1 MPAPY
6 RHEIIAADNGTL
18 ARFIFHA
25 NNASQVAPHWHK
37 SLELSYT
44 LSGTISGFTINGKT
58 HVTRAGQI
66 LVINPNEIHAV
77 VSQSQGIT
85 EALTVIFPRQL
96 LLTIIPELDALGF
109 DIPDAVAF
117 TPLQRKAYRKL
128 QHLLHQAANLTRRGE
143 HDVGD
148 NLMLNALAYQLLYWL
163 LRAFAQHKNRYRYQN
178 ISPTE
183 KMGRVTAWIDSHFH
197 EKISM
202 AEVAKHFYL
211 SETWLAHSFRQSVGR
226 TFHEYLVSVRLNAAM
241 TLLFDSD
248 LQVQT
253 IAERCGFPNFKSFV
267 YYFKQAHGMTPLQ
280 YRKSRR

>member
-18 ARFIFHA
+18 ARFIFHSDS
-25 NNASQVAPHWHK
+25 ASEVAPHWHK

-44 LSGTISGFTINGKT
+44 LLGSISGFTINGKNYAT
-58 HVTRAGQI
+58 TAGQI
-66 LVINPNEIHAV
+66 LVVNPNEVHAV
-77 VSQSQGIT
+77 ASHSALPT
-85 EALTVIFPRQL
+85 EALTVIFPRQQL
-96 LLTIIPELDALGF
+96 LNIIPELDSLLF
-109 DIPDAVAF
+109 DLPKPAAF

-128 QHLLHQAANLTRRGE
+128 QHLLSQAATLARRRE
-143 HDVGD
+143 PDVGD
-148 NLMLNALAYQLLYWL
+148 TLMLNALAYQLLYWL
-163 LRAFAQHKNRYRYQN
+163 RRAFAQNKNRYLYHN
-178 ISPTE
+178 VNPTA
-183 KMGRVTAWIDSHFH
+183 KMSRVTEWLDDHFH
-197 EKISM
+197 EKITM
-202 AEVAKHFYL
+202 ADVASRFYL

-241 TLLFDSD
+241 ALLFDSD

-267 YYFKQAHGMTPLQ
+267 YYFRQAHGMTPLQ

>member
-25 NNASQVAPHWHK
+25 DNASQVAPHWHK

-58 HVTRAGQI
+58 HATRAGQI
-66 LVINPNEIHAV
+66 LVVNPHEVHAV

-85 EALTVIFPRQL
+85 EALTVIFPYQL
-96 LLTIIPELDALGF
+96 LLAIVPELDALAF
-109 DIPDAVAF
+109 DIPDTASF
-117 TPLQRKAYRKL
+117 TPLQRKAYRRL
-128 QHLLHQAANLTRRGE
+128 QHLLRQAACLTRRDKHE
-143 HDVGD
+143 AGD

-163 LRAFAQHKNRYRYQN
+163 LRAFALPQNRYRYQN
-178 ISPTE
+178 INPTE

-197 EKISM
+197 EKIVM
-202 AEVAKHFYL
+202 AEVARRFYL
-211 SETWLAHSFRQSVGR
+211 SETWLAHRFRQSVGR

-241 TLLFDSD
+241 ALLFDSN

-267 YYFKQAHGMTPLQ
+267 YYFKQAYGMTPLQ

>member
-25 NNASQVAPHWHK
+25 DNASQVAPHWHK

-44 LSGTISGFTINGKT
+44 LSGTISAFTINGKT
-58 HVTRAGQI
+58 HATHAGQI
-66 LVINPNEIHAV
+66 LVVNPNEVHAV
-77 VSQSQGIT
+77 VSQSPGST

-96 LLTIIPELDALGF
+96 LLTIIPALDTLAF
-109 DIPDAVAF
+109 DIPDAASF

-128 QHLLHQAANLTRRGE
+128 QHLLHQAASLARRGE
-143 HDVGD
+143 NELLN

-163 LRAFAQHKNRYRYQN
+163 LRAFVLQQNRYCYQN
-178 ISPTE
+178 INPTE
-183 KMGRVTAWIDSHFH
+183 KMGRVTGWIDSHFH
-197 EKISM
+197 EKIVM
-202 AEVAKHFYL
+202 AEVAERFHL
-211 SETWLAHSFRQSVGR
+211 SETWLARSFRQSVGR

-241 TLLFDSD
+241 ALLFDSD
-248 LQVQT
+248 LQMQT
-253 IAERCGFPNFKSFV
+253 VAERCGFPNFKSFV